1 MSAGSLFCTDSGPD
15 HTLNREERSKNGN
28 SIARGTGEYKNLFA
42 IAPVEN
48 CARRDLDKVVDD

>member
-1 MSAGSLFCTDSGPD
+1 LVVPN
-15 HTLNREERSKNGN
+15 LVRETR
-28 SIARGTGEYKNLFA
+28 IAPENLFA